1 MLCNQMF
8 LVMKVQKH
16 FQTRNYSKA
25 AMYFAALLQ
34 QQGRPTEGASV
45 QILVKLKALGFK
57 FHMSPCGDVAA
68 VTPEGV
74 VYNGKEVLAAWNAA

>member
-1 MLCNQMF
+1 MF

-16 FQTRNYSKA
+16 FQTKNFSKA

-34 QQGRPTEGASV
+34 AQGGPPTEGASAR
-45 QILVKLKALGFK
+45 ILKELKALGFR
-57 FHMSPCGDVAA
+57 FQMSPCGDIAA